1 MPSVFEVLKQDHDEI
16 RSMLAGLENVQEVS
30 DDVTAEQLAYRGRLA
45 SEVVTAM
52 ARQEAVEQRHFWP
65 AVHALGPDGERVAAQ
80 AHEQQADSAEFTAQ
94 LSDADAADENFEKLV
109 ASFASATR
117 MYIAFEEAHAWP
129 LLEASI
135 SARQGEELGTAIAE
149 AKKSAAAEAG

>member
-1 MPSVFEVLKQDHDEI
+1 VPSVFEVLKQDHDEI
-16 RSMLAGLENVQEVS
+16 RSMLAGLEKVQEDS
-30 DDVTAEQLAYRGRLA
+30 DDVSAEQLAYRGHLA

-65 AVHALGPDGERVAAQ
+65 AVHALGPDGERVAGQAQ
-80 AHEQQADSAEFTAQ
+80 EQLADNAEVTAQ
-94 LSDADAADENFEKLV
+94 LCDANADDENFEKLV

-135 SARQGEELGTAIAE
+135 SARQAEELGAAITQAKE
-149 AKKSAAAEAG
+149 AALGSWE